1 VFEVKNMSHHEG
13 KYEKVEAE
21 NIKEILGV
29 VSSEIPAMIKS
40 ILSSVFSE
48 EAGRNMGKAAAAY
61 YKELKDGGLPEPVA
75 VKMTEEYMRTFTS
88 LGDML
93 RSAGK
98 GRWGHGEGDEIG
110 RQIEKHI
117 RGKSGEEE

>member
-1 VFEVKNMSHHEG
+1 MSQHEH
-13 KYEKVEAE
+13 KHEKIEAE

-61 YKELKDGGLPEPVA
+61 YKELKDGGLPEQVA

-98 GRWGHGEGDEIG
+98 GRWGHDEGDEIG
-110 RQIEKHI
+110 RQIRERISRKVQ
-117 RGKSGEEE
+117 KEDEEEE

>member
-1 VFEVKNMSHHEG
+1 MSHHER
-13 KYEKVEAE
+13 KNEKMEPE

-29 VSSEIPAMIKS
+29 VSSEIPALIKS

-61 YKELKDGGLPEPVA
+61 YKELKDGGLPEQVA

-98 GRWGHGEGDEIG
+98 GRWGHDKGDEIG
-110 RQIEKHI
+110 RQIKENTSRKLQEKN
-117 RGKSGEEE
+117 EEEE